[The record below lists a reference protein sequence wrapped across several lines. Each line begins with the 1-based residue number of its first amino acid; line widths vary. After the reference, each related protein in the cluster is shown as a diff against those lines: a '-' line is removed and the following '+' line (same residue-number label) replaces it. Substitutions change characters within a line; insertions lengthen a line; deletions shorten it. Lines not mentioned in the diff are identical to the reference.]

1 MVKSDTAEDKFLE
14 QHKQFIL
21 RDTVTYP
28 NGGCSKFYDDG
39 ECRFQRLMHLLHI

>member
-14 QHKQFIL
+14 QHKQFTL

-28 NGGCSKFYDDG
+28 NGGWSKFMMMENAAFKD
-39 ECRFQRLMHLLHI
+39 